1 MNRKSAAKL
10 QIGESSTTIPR
21 EGSTSKRMEVVSP
34 EAVEITSK
42 LSWIRYSLCL
52 YESTGCPKKAAI
64 EAASYGEQQL
74 LKVLLSSYICY
85 FEIFIFAYKSKVF
98 AYTYVI
104 IFIERYL

>member
-10 QIGESSTTIPR
+10 RIGESSTTIPR

-34 EAVEITSK
+34 EAAEITSK

-52 YESTGCPKKAAI
+52 HESTGCPKKAVI

-85 FEIFIFAYKSKVF
+85 FEIFIFVYKLKVF

>member
-10 QIGESSTTIPR
+10 RKGESSTTIPR

-34 EAVEITSK
+34 EAAEITSK
-42 LSWIRYSLCL
+42 LAWIRYSLCL
-52 YESTGCPKKAAI
+52 YESTGCSKRTAI

-85 FEIFIFAYKSKVF
+85 FEIFIFVCKSKVF

>member
-1 MNRKSAAKL
+1 M
-10 QIGESSTTIPR
+10 
-21 EGSTSKRMEVVSP
+21 VSP

-52 YESTGCPKKAAI
+52 YESSGCPKRTAI

-74 LKVLLSSYICY
+74 LKVLLSFYICY
-85 FEIFIFAYKSKVF
+85 FEIFIFVYKSKDF

>member
-1 MNRKSAAKL
+1 M
-10 QIGESSTTIPR
+10 
-21 EGSTSKRMEVVSP
+21 VSP

-52 YESTGCPKKAAI
+52 YESAGCPKRTAI

-74 LKVLLSSYICY
+74 LKVLLSFYICY
-85 FEIFIFAYKSKVF
+85 FKIFIFAHKSNVF